1 MATLDKIRNFCII
14 AHVDHGKSTLADRI
28 LLLTGAVE
36 ARNFQD
42 QFLDSN
48 AIERERGITI
58 KAKSVALKY
67 KDYNLNLID
76 TPGHADFNYE
86 VSKSLAA
93 CEGAILVVDATQGVQ
108 AQTVANA
115 LLAIDA
121 GLHIVPVLN
130 KIDLQHAQIED
141 TVKQIQQLIGCDASE
156 VMKISGKVGLGVPE
170 LVEEVIR
177 RVPAPQG
184 DLAAPLQA
192 LIFDSSY
199 DEFRGVVVYVRIR
212 NGTVKKGDKIWFKA
226 SGNEYQVE
234 EVGVFMPHMKPVE
247 MLKTGEVGYILANIK
262 NIRQVRVGD
271 TIAGNIEVAA
281 LPGYKDAV
289 PMVFCE
295 MYPSGATT
303 IEMLQKAIERMSLND
318 AAFTFVPQHSDAL
331 GLGYHCGFL
340 GLLHMEII
348 QERLEREEHV
358 ELITTAPR
366 VTFFVKVQG
375 KQELIK
381 VDSPSKMPKEE
392 EIEDWL
398 EPMVALK
405 IVSPS
410 DCIGNIMKLCE
421 ERRGQFVKQEYIGS
435 TRLILTYDMPFCEIV
450 FDFYDKL
457 KSVTRGYAT
466 MDYAFI
472 DYFPSEMCLMR
483 ILVAGKEIDALS
495 TVCHKDFAERIG
507 RKYLRILRTE
517 IPKHMFQIAL
527 QAAVGGRIIARENI
541 SGLKRDVMGKAM
553 SGGDYSR
560 KRKLIEKQKEG
571 RKRLKSV
578 GSVDIPQEAF
588 MAVLRV
594 DEDEE

>member
-1 MATLDKIRNFCII
+1 MPLDKIRNFCII

-36 ARNFQD
+36 QRNFQD
-42 QFLDSN
+42 QYLDSN

-67 KDYNLNLID
+67 RDYNLNLID

-93 CEGAILVVDATQGVQ
+93 CEGAILVVDASQGVQ

-115 LLAIDA
+115 YLAIDA
-121 GLHIVPVLN
+121 GLHIIPVIN
-130 KIDLQHAQIED
+130 KIDLQHAQVED
-141 TVKQIQQLIGCDASE
+141 TIRQIQQLIGCDPSE
-156 VMKISGKVGLGVPE
+156 VMKISGKVGLGVAE
-170 LVEEVIR
+170 LMEAIVGRI
-177 RVPAPQG
+177 PAPKG
-184 DLAAPLQA
+184 DPEAPLQA

-212 NGTVKKGDKIWFKA
+212 NGTVRRGDKIRFVA

-234 EVGVFMPHMKPVE
+234 EVGVFMPQMKPVE
-247 MLKTGEVGYILANIK
+247 RLSTGEVGYILANVK
-262 NIRQVRVGD
+262 SIRQVRVGD
-271 TIAGNIEVAA
+271 TIAGGPEVKP
-281 LPGYKDAV
+281 LPGYKEAV

-303 IEMLQKAIERMSLND
+303 IEQLQKAIERMSLND
-318 AAFTFVPQHSDAL
+318 AAFTFVPQSSDAL

-348 QERLEREEHV
+348 QERLEREERV

-366 VTFFVKVQG
+366 VTFFVKPRG
-375 KQELIK
+375 KPEPLK
-381 VDSPSKMPKEE
+381 VDSPSRIPP
-392 EIEDWL
+392 EDDIDEWL
-398 EPMVALK
+398 EPMVAMK
-405 IVSPS
+405 IVAPS

-421 ERRGQFVKQEYIGS
+421 ERRGQFVKQEYIGE

-457 KSVTRGYAT
+457 KSVTRGFAT
-466 MDYAFI
+466 MDYQFI
-472 DYFPSEMCLMR
+472 DYFPSDMVLLR
-483 ILVAGKEIDALS
+483 ILVAGKEVDALS
-495 TVCHKDFAERIG
+495 TICHRDNAEFIG
-507 RKYLRILRTE
+507 RKYLRILRKE

-527 QAAVGGRIIARENI
+527 QAAMGGRIIARENI
-541 SGLKRDVMGKAM
+541 SGLQRDVMGKAV

-560 KRKLIEKQKEG
+560 KRKLIERQKEG
-571 RKRLKSV
+571 RRRLKSV

-594 DEDEE
+594 GEEE